1 MKAAEQIRLSGNS
14 DTGLKIK
21 AVSSDDLYIFA
32 EIAKKVLHESEKLSI
47 EINQLMTNILT
58 KAKVNTVERENV
70 NINLRTPKSKGTIVC
85 QSHLFSKLIGVYIF
99 FKYELTQCETSVLHL
114 IS

>member
-99 FKYELTQCETSVLHL
+99 SNMN
-114 IS
+114 